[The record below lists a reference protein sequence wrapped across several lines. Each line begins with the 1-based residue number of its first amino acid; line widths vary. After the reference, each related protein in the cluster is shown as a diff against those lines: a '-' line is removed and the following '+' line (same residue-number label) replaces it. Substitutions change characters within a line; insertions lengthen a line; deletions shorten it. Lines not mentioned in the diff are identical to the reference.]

1 MPRLGSVVSRII
13 ALHVVAIVA
22 TSMLMPLAMFYLLRQ
37 AIERLHDQALQQ
49 QAAQIMHY
57 LSVSA
62 DGSLRL
68 ELPPALVEY
77 YSREYG
83 RAAYA
88 VLDRSGRVLFSS
100 LPGNRAIA
108 GAPRDRSSAVF
119 FRQDHVGTIASA
131 NVGGV
136 PVGFF
141 EDRAGSS
148 LYGASIPVEFRG
160 RRLSVQVV
168 EDILHRDV
176 LIDDV
181 VDQFLTHV
189 GWIAAPILLL
199 LLIIDV
205 VIIHRAM
212 FPIVTA
218 SALASEIGPGRTDL
232 RLPEADM
239 PREVLSLVRAVN
251 RALDRLDA
259 GFRAQREFTA
269 EAAHELRTPLAIL
282 RTQIDLIA
290 DPEVAGP
297 LRHDVD
303 SMGRLVNQMLEMSE
317 LESFV
322 IAEDETADLVVIAAE
337 VAAFLAPLAVSQT
350 KTVAVTGALGPV
362 IVRGNADAI
371 ARALRNLVENALAH
385 TPAGSAVELAVA
397 RDGTISVLDRGP
409 GVPKA
414 LRDNIFKRFWRGDRR
429 RSGSGGLG
437 LAIVARIAEMHD
449 ARLSVGD
456 RPGGGAVFAMRFAA
470 NASASGAA
478 VLHPAHH

>member
-1 MPRLGSVVSRII
+1 M
-13 ALHVVAIVA
+13 
-22 TSMLMPLAMFYLLRQ
+22 
-37 AIERLHDQALQQ
+37 
-49 QAAQIMHY
+49 
-57 LSVSA
+57 
-62 DGSLRL
+62 
-68 ELPPALVEY
+68 
-77 YSREYG
+77 
-83 RAAYA
+83 
-88 VLDRSGRVLFSS
+88 
-100 LPGNRAIA
+100 
-108 GAPRDRSSAVF
+108 F

-259 GFRAQREFTA
+259 GFRAQRELTA